1 MGAGFARII
10 PKVCGSYKG
19 GATASVC
26 MKKITP
32 ALPEKNT
39 AHHPDEDGGEAF
51 KPLTAQEARQ
61 WRQRQRPLSL
71 WRALLLQAAVG
82 AVAVLLAWLASGSR
96 AAMWSAAYGALAV
109 VLPAALFARGMA
121 RSLRVRAGGGAA
133 LAGLF
138 VWEGAKLALTV
149 AMLLAA
155 PRLFGVGLHWLALV
169 AGFVLTLKSYWLAL
183 WLQARGGS
191 GVGPVSEPGP

>member
-1 MGAGFARII
+1 
-10 PKVCGSYKG
+10 
-19 GATASVC
+19 

-32 ALPEKNT
+32 EQPEKNT

-61 WRQRQRPLSL
+61 WRQRQRSLSL
-71 WRALLLQAAVG
+71 WRALRLQAAVG
-82 AVAVLLAWLASGSR
+82 AVAVLLVWLASGSR
-96 AAMWSAAYGALAV
+96 AALWSAAYGALAV

-121 RSLRVRAGGGAA
+121 RSLRVRAGGAA

-155 PRLFGVGLHWLALV
+155 PRLFGAGLHWLALV

-191 GVGPVSEPGP
+191 GVGSVSEPAP